1 MKTKIKLIIISI
13 LSVSVMACATGP
25 IKLPDKYNFD
35 NKLEEVTEIYRFRID
50 SWESI
55 DYQSLILKT
64 NVSDY
69 YLFVLQRPASSLP
82 FSEAIGLSV
91 TVNRVRSG
99 FDDVIV
105 TDSYSSESY
114 IIEKIYKLKD
124 REQAT
129 EIKAKLRK
137 TRT

>member
-1 MKTKIKLIIISI
+1 MKTIIKLIIISV
-13 LSVSVMACATGP
+13 LSVFVMACATGP

-35 NKLEEVTEIYRFRID
+35 NKLEEVKEVYKFRID

-82 FSEAIGLSV
+82 FSEAIGLTV
-91 TVNRVRSG
+91 TVNTVKSG

-105 TDSYSSESY
+105 ADSAGIESYS
-114 IIEKIYKLKD
+114 IEKIYKLKD

-129 EIKAKLRK
+129 EIKKKLKK
-137 TRT
+137 TRS